1 MTLSNSMHN
10 APENNDPIFD
20 ALNDLQREAVAAT
33 EGEVRLVAGAGSG
46 KTRVLVHRFAHL
58 VNNFGIDPAN
68 ILCMTFTNKAA
79 QEMRTRISAL
89 VGAGSVN
96 DFVCTIHGFCVKVL
110 RRDIYRLGF
119 PANFTILD
127 EADTEQLAKQVL
139 DLHGLDRTKK
149 EVRQLSREVAQFKYA
164 VCPKYIERYM
174 LPSSPRFSD
183 TAGMTPSESYIHY
196 QTLNYCLDFDDLV
209 LFTLYIFDRFAEV
222 RQYWQQT
229 LNYVMIDEAQDCNS
243 SDWKIIRIITALYR
257 NLFAVGD
264 PDQAIYEWRGAR
276 PAEFIDWKADTTI
289 ILPQNYRSTPEILDV
304 ANSIISHNRRRIPK
318 ELFTRN
324 SPGTRPVHIHCS
336 DETHEARAIVR
347 ETERLHRDGSAY
359 GSMAILYRA
368 SYMSRAL
375 EQELLRRNIPY
386 TIWGGVRFFE
396 RKEIKDALAYLRL
409 IARNDNLSFA
419 RIVNT
424 PSRRFG
430 NTSLGKIRDYSRHE
444 NIPCYQALKLHIEE
458 WKGTRAYKPLQE
470 FITLIEE
477 ARAAMLSTSVS
488 ELLNKVLKESGLTR
502 MLREDPETER
512 LENVEELLNS
522 VRHYESRRDQD
533 EISLPVYLQ
542 DIAMYTNADHRQE
555 GDCVRL
561 MTIHQSK
568 GLEFDHV
575 AVCGLSEGIFPS
587 HRALRERRAV
597 ALEEERRLM
606 YVAVTRAR
614 RTLCLTESEGYNVQS
629 STDKYPSRFLAE
641 ISDGLLLHEGKAAP
655 SLWEGSRMLARS
667 IDAETGITATASPDG
682 GPGMGDAAATLRPG
696 QRVVHRYFGIGTI
709 IEIDRGGMKARVR
722 FGDDAASERSL
733 LTRVLS
739 PLA

>member
-1 MTLSNSMHN
+1 MHTDT
-10 APENNDPIFD
+10 PENTDPVFSG
-20 ALNDLQREAVAAT
+20 LNERQREAVEAT
-33 EGEVRLVAGAGSG
+33 EGQVRLVAGAGSG

-58 VNNFGIDPAN
+58 VNNLGIDPAN

-79 QEMRTRISAL
+79 QEMRTRIATM

-139 DLHGLDRTKK
+139 ELHGLDRTKK

-174 LPSSPRFSD
+174 LPASPRFTD
-183 TAGMTPSESYIHY
+183 TAAMKPAESFIHY
-196 QTLNYCLDFDDLV
+196 QTLNYCLDFDDLI
-209 LFTLYIFDRFAEV
+209 LFTLHLFARFEDV

-229 LNYVMIDEAQDCNS
+229 LNYVMIDEAQDCNG
-243 SDWKIIRIITALYR
+243 SDWKIARIITALYR
-257 NLFAVGD
+257 NLFVVGD

-276 PAEFIDWKADTTI
+276 PGEFIDWQADATI
-289 ILPQNYRSTPEILDV
+289 VLPQNYRSTPEILAV
-304 ANSIISHNRRRIPK
+304 ANSVISHNRRRIPK

-324 SPGTRPVHIHCS
+324 PSGTRPVHIHCS
-336 DETHEARAIVR
+336 DETREARAIVR
-347 ETERLHRDGSAY
+347 EIERLHRDGSAY
-359 GSMAILYRA
+359 GKMAILYRA
-368 SYMSRAL
+368 SYMSRGL
-375 EQELLRRNIPY
+375 EQELLRRSIPY

-430 NTSLGKIRDYSRHE
+430 NTSLGKIRDYSRQE
-444 NIPCYQALKLHIEE
+444 NIPCYEALKLHIEE

-470 FITLIEE
+470 FITLIET
-477 ARAAMLSTSVS
+477 ARAEMLTTSVS

-502 MLREDPETER
+502 MLREDTETER
-512 LENVEELLNS
+512 LENVEELLSS
-522 VRHYESRRDQD
+522 VRHYESRRDPD

-542 DIAMYTNADHRQE
+542 DIAMYTNADHRPE

-575 AVCGLSEGIFPS
+575 MVCGLSEGVFPS
-587 HRALRERRAV
+587 HRSLRERRME

-641 ISDGLLLHEGKAAP
+641 IADGLLLHEGKLDP
-655 SLWEGSRMLARS
+655 SLWEGSRMLARA
-667 IDAETGITATASPDG
+667 IDAETGITSAATSGGEAGDG
-682 GPGMGDAAATLRPG
+682 GNQETLRPG
-696 QRVVHRYFGIGTI
+696 QRVAHQYFGIGTVVDV
-709 IEIDRGGMKARVR
+709 ERGGLKARVR

-733 LTRVLS
+733 LTRVLR
-739 PLA
+739 PLP